1 VYFFN
6 PTPVPIPNPNGIT
19 GCMVFA
25 IPLIAGIHMDGKYRP
40 LEELMGRQGYSLPG
54 FLHFYQLNAPFM
66 DRAIMFSL
74 ADTNHS
80 VHSFGL

>member
-6 PTPVPIPNPNGIT
+6 PTPVPIPDPDGIT

-25 IPLIAGIHMDGKYRP
+25 IPLIAGIHMHGKYRP
-40 LEELMGRQGYSLPG
+40 LEELMSRQSYSLSS

-66 DRAIMFSL
+66 DRAIMLSL
-74 ADTNHS
+74 ANTNHG